1 MILQYK
7 GITKSGEKITGEFL
21 GTKEELIKSLQKEGI
36 LLISATQN
44 KRKLKGGKYT
54 LTDFSSDIEELSYL
68 VASGLQINKAISTL
82 IKNLKKKTSIDLW
95 EDVLSEIRKGKQ
107 LSIAIKKA
115 LEKHNI
121 KIGDF
126 YINIISVGEEVG
138 NIQDS
143 LKDVSRH
150 LQFKTGII
158 KDTISALT
166 YPAFLIFV
174 SIAAI
179 FFIAYFILPRFATIF
194 TPKDLQHVP
203 ALSRTFIQFGQ
214 FVHNNAGAVLF
225 SFFMFI
231 ALIFIAFSNDKLRG
245 VIIEASQKLPFIRDI
260 ALEIHI
266 ANICSS
272 IGVMLKGGV
281 DVAKA
286 IRLAGKIVSHKNLK
300 NIMQETADGLRKGL
314 KISDVWSKYNIIPDD
329 VISLVAVGESS
340 ATLPEV
346 FDKLGNRH
354 LDNFKTKVA
363 KAMTFLEPAMIVVL
377 GVFIGI
383 IVVSIMLAVLSLTN
397 VS

>member
-7 GITKSGEKITGEFL
+7 GITKSGENITGEFL
-21 GTKEELIKSLQKEGI
+21 GTKEELIKSLQSEGI
-36 LLISATQN
+36 FLVSATES
-44 KRKLKGGKYT
+44 KKKLKNGKYT
-54 LTDFSSDIEELSYL
+54 LGDFSLDVEELSYL
-68 VASGLQINKAISTL
+68 VASGLQINKAISIL
-82 IKNLKKKTSIDLW
+82 IKNLKKKSSVDLW
-95 EDVLSEIRKGKQ
+95 ESVLSEIRKGKQ
-107 LSIAIKKA
+107 LSTAIKKA
-115 LEKHNI
+115 LKQHHI
-121 KIGDF
+121 KIDDF

-166 YPAFLIFV
+166 YPAFLVFV

-194 TPKDLQHVP
+194 TPKDLKHVP
-203 ALSRTFIQFGQ
+203 ALSKAFIEFGQ
-214 FVHNNAGAVLF
+214 FVHSNASLVLF
-225 SFFMFI
+225 SFSMFVI
-231 ALIFIAFSNDKLRG
+231 LVFFVFSNDKVRSI
-245 VIIEASQKLPFIRDI
+245 VAKTTQKLPFIKDI

-266 ANICSS
+266 ANLCSS

-286 IRLAGKIVSHKNLK
+286 VRLAGKIVSNDNLK

-314 KISDVWSKYNIIPDD
+314 KISDVWSKYSIMPDD
-329 VISLVAVGESS
+329 VVSLVSVGESS
-340 ATLPEV
+340 ATLHEV
-346 FDKLGNRH
+346 FNKLGARH
-354 LDNFKTKVA
+354 LENFKSKVA
-363 KAMTFLEPAMIVVL
+363 KAMTFLEPAMIIIL

>member
-1 MILQYK
+1 MVLQYT
-7 GITKSGEKITGEFL
+7 GVTKSGEKVTGEFL

-36 LLISATQN
+36 FLISATES

-54 LTDFSSDIEELSYL
+54 LSDFSSDIEELSYL

-82 IKNLKKKTSIDLW
+82 IKNLKKKSAIDLW

-107 LSIAIKKA
+107 LSIAIKQS
-115 LEKHNI
+115 LEKHKI
-121 KIGDF
+121 AIGDF

-138 NIQDS
+138 NVQDS

-150 LQFKTGII
+150 LRFKTGII

-194 TPKDLQHVP
+194 TPKDLRHVP
-203 ALSRTFIQFGQ
+203 ALSRSFIEFGK
-214 FVHNNAGAVLF
+214 FVHNNAGIVLF
-225 SFFMFI
+225 SFFMFA
-231 ALIFIAFSNDKLRG
+231 ALIFIIFSYDKSRKF
-245 VIIEASQKLPFIRDI
+245 VVDAAQKLPFIKDI

-266 ANICSS
+266 ANLCSS
-272 IGVMLKGGV
+272 IGVMLEGGV
-281 DVAKA
+281 DTAKA
-286 IRLAGKIVSHKNLK
+286 MRLAGKIVSQETLK
-300 NIMQETADGLRKGL
+300 NIMKETAEGLRRGL
-314 KISDVWSKYNIIPDD
+314 KISDVWSKYSIIPDD

-340 ATLPEV
+340 ATLGEV
-346 FDKLGNRH
+346 FNKLGIRH
-354 LDNFKTKVA
+354 LENFKTKVA
-363 KAMTFLEPAMIVVL
+363 KAMTFLEPAMIVIL